1 MKDEATE
8 GKGKR
13 GKKKN
18 VLPSMMCFLFRP
30 LSVSALQ
37 QEGKE
42 EVDVKVDSHLTCTHA
57 RVRKVLWLESDR
69 QTGLHDRLAANHL
82 KRKYTHLTLRSV
94 LAALEQTVP
103 CV

>member
-8 GKGKR
+8 LGERG

-18 VLPSMMCFLFRP
+18 LLPSMMCFLFRP

-42 EVDVKVDSHLTCTHA
+42 EVDIKGESTHMQMHA
-57 RVRKVLWLESDR
+57 YACYGWNLIIKQACMTD
-69 QTGLHDRLAANHL
+69 
-82 KRKYTHLTLRSV
+82 
-94 LAALEQTVP
+94 
-103 CV
+103 

>member
-1 MKDEATE
+1 MKDDATE
-8 GKGKR
+8 GRER
-13 GKKKN
+13 GEKKNKN

-42 EVDVKVDSHLTCTHA
+42 EVDIKGGSHLTCTHA
-57 RVRKVLWLESDR
+57 RIRNVLWLESDR

-82 KRKYTHLTLRSV
+82 KRNTPT
-94 LAALEQTVP
+94 
-103 CV
+103 